1 MGSAIDDFLS
11 GMITAGYLL
20 AGLFFAKFWARSRDH
35 LFAAFAAAFWL
46 LAANQALLT
55 VSGLTREERGWTY
68 LLRFAAFTL
77 LAVGIVYKNA
87 ARRSG
92 SR

>member
-1 MGSAIDDFLS
+1 MTNFLF
-11 GMITAGYLL
+11 GMITAGYLI

-46 LAANQALLT
+46 LAVSQGLLG
-55 VSGLTREERGWTY
+55 VSELAREERGWIF
-68 LLRFAAFTL
+68 LLRLAAFTL

-87 ARRSG
+87 AQRSG
-92 SR
+92 RV

>member
-1 MGSAIDDFLS
+1 MTTLTSYLS
-11 GMITAGYLL
+11 GTVTAGYVI

-46 LAANQALLT
+46 LALNQILLA
-55 VSGLTREERGWTY
+55 VSGLTIEERGWTF

-77 LAVGIVYKNA
+77 LAIGIVYKNA
-87 ARRSG
+87 SRRSET
-92 SR
+92 R